1 MEIKIERLD
10 DLGRGI
16 GYVDGIITFVPS
28 TIPGDIVDA
37 KITKQHKKYKEAEV
51 VRYLKFSEQR
61 IPAPCPFF
69 ADCGGCTLQP
79 LTYEDTIK
87 YKVVKVKN
95 LFLKKGV
102 SIDPQV
108 IINPKPYNYRNKIS
122 LKVINGK
129 IGFYQVMSNNLVNIT
144 ECLISDKA
152 LNKCLKL
159 LSSFNIKNGNI
170 VIRCN
175 QKGEILIIITSK
187 DQLNIASDFFKKYL
201 NLRGIIINNKLVYGA
216 DYFMEEIN
224 GIQYKVSYDAFF
236 QVNPY
241 VASQLFAVVKNNIN
255 PGDKVVDLYSGVGTL
270 SLNAALVAERV
281 FGIEIVE
288 NAVKDAQ
295 YNALINDISN
305 VTFLLGD
312 ASKLPNLNINFNK
325 LIVDPPRSGLS
336 KELVETI
343 LDVKPKNIIYVS
355 CDPATL
361 VRDYKLLEEAYAI
374 KKSYV
379 LDMFS
384 YTYHVETILI
394 LERYVK

>member
-1 MEIKIERLD
+1 M
-10 DLGRGI
+10 
-16 GYVDGIITFVPS
+16 T
-28 TIPGDIVDA
+28 
-37 KITKQHKKYKEAEV
+37 
-51 VRYLKFSEQR
+51 
-61 IPAPCPFF
+61 
-69 ADCGGCTLQP
+69 
-79 LTYEDTIK
+79 
-87 YKVVKVKN
+87 KVKN

-102 SIDPQV
+102 SINPQV
-108 IINPKPYNYRNKIS
+108 ITNPKPYNYRNKIS
-122 LKVINGK
+122 LKIIDGQ
-129 IGFYQVMSNNLVNIT
+129 IGFYQVMSNNLVNID
-144 ECLISDKA
+144 ECLISDEA

-187 DQLNIASDFFKKYL
+187 EQLNIASDFFKKYL

-224 GIQYKVSYDAFF
+224 DIQYKVSYDAFF

-255 PGDKVVDLYSGVGTL
+255 SGDKVVDLYSGVGTL

-312 ASKLPNLNINFNK
+312 ASKLPNLNIDFNK

-336 KELVETI
+336 KELIETI
-343 LDVKPKNIIYVS
+343 LDVKPQNIIYVS

-394 LERYVK
+394 LERICKVKA

>member
-16 GYVDGIITFVPS
+16 GYVDDIITFVPS

-37 KITKQHKKYKEAEV
+37 KITKQHKKYKEAKV
-51 VRYLKFSEQR
+51 VKYLKYSKQR

-69 ADCGGCTLQP
+69 DDCGGCTLQP

-87 YKVVKVKN
+87 YKVTKVKN

-108 IINPKPYNYRNKIS
+108 ITNPKPYNYRNKIS
-122 LKVINGK
+122 LKIIDGQ

-187 DQLNIASDFFKKYL
+187 DQLNIASDFLKKHL

-224 GIQYKVSYDAFF
+224 DIQYKVSYDAFF

-255 PGDKVVDLYSGVGTL
+255 SGDKVVDLYSGVGTL

-336 KELVETI
+336 KELIETI
-343 LDVKPKNIIYVS
+343 LDVKPQNIIYVS

-361 VRDYKLLEEAYAI
+361 IRDYKLLEEAYAI

>member
-79 LTYEDTIK
+79 LPYEDTIK
-87 YKVVKVKN
+87 YKVTKVKN

-102 SIDPQV
+102 SINPQV
-108 IINPKPYNYRNKIS
+108 ITNPKPYNYRNKIS
-122 LKVINGK
+122 LKIIDGQ

-144 ECLISDKA
+144 ECLIRDKA

-187 DQLNIASDFFKKYL
+187 DQLNIASDFLKKHL

-241 VASQLFAVVKNNIN
+241 VASQLFAIIKNNIN

-288 NAVKDAQ
+288 NAVEDAQ

-343 LDVKPKNIIYVS
+343 LDVKPQNIIYVS

>member
-51 VRYLKFSEQR
+51 IRYLKFSEQR
-61 IPAPCPFF
+61 IHAPCLFF

-87 YKVVKVKN
+87 YKVTKVKN

-122 LKVINGK
+122 LKIIDGQ

-144 ECLISDKA
+144 ECLISDET

-187 DQLNIASDFFKKYL
+187 EQLNIASDFLKKHL

-224 GIQYKVSYDAFF
+224 DIQYKVSYDAFF

-241 VASQLFAVVKNNIN
+241 VASQLFAIVKNNIN
-255 PGDKVVDLYSGVGTL
+255 SGDKVVDLYSGVGTL

-288 NAVKDAQ
+288 NAVEDAQ

-312 ASKLPNLNINFNK
+312 ASKLPNLNIDFNK

-343 LDVKPKNIIYVS
+343 LDVKPQNIIYVS

-384 YTYHVETILI
+384 YTYHVECVIL
-394 LERYVK
+394 LQRKEN

>member
-1 MEIKIERLD
+1 MLIIKGD
-10 DLGRGI
+10 MD
-16 GYVDGIITFVPS
+16 ITNLP
-28 TIPGDIVDA
+28 A
-37 KITKQHKKYKEAEV
+37 KVIYLNDKLITKDKFVTTK
-51 VRYLKFSEQR
+51 LK
-61 IPAPCPFF
+61 
-69 ADCGGCTLQP
+69 G
-79 LTYEDTIK
+79 LT
-87 YKVVKVKN
+87 
-95 LFLKKGV
+95 F
-102 SIDPQV
+102 
-108 IINPKPYNYRNKIS
+108 KIS
-122 LKVINGK
+122 K
-129 IGFYQVMSNNLVNIT
+129 
-144 ECLISDKA
+144 
-152 LNKCLKL
+152 
-159 LSSFNIKNGNI
+159 
-170 VIRCN
+170 
-175 QKGEILIIITSK
+175 
-187 DQLNIASDFFKKYL
+187 
-201 NLRGIIINNKLVYGA
+201 
-216 DYFMEEIN
+216 
-224 GIQYKVSYDAFF
+224 DAFF

-312 ASKLPNLNINFNK
+312 ASKLPNLNIDFNK

-336 KELVETI
+336 KELIETI

>member
-16 GYVDGIITFVPS
+16 GYVDDIITFVPS

-51 VRYLKFSEQR
+51 IRYLKFSEQR

-87 YKVVKVKN
+87 YKVTKVKN

-129 IGFYQVMSNNLVNIT
+129 IGFYQVMSNNLVSID
-144 ECLISDKA
+144 ECLISDEA

-187 DQLNIASDFFKKYL
+187 DQLNIASDFLKKHL
-201 NLRGIIINNKLVYGA
+201 NLRGIIINNKLVYGE

-224 GIQYKVSYDAFF
+224 DIQYKVSYDAFF

-255 PGDKVVDLYSGVGTL
+255 SGDKVVDLYSGVGTL

-288 NAVKDAQ
+288 NAVEDAQ

-336 KELVETI
+336 KELIETI
-343 LDVKPKNIIYVS
+343 LDVKPQNIIYVS